1 MRTRFINWIDRVWS
15 AMREEHVCTC
25 DCDPDGAYD
34 DGYYNG
40 QEDGYA
46 EASKEAETYGPDN
59 LTWDEAMAKRGLR
72 T

>member
-1 MRTRFINWIDRVWS
+1 MMRTRFINWIDRVWS

-40 QEDGYA
+40 A
-46 EASKEAETYGPDN
+46 TP
-59 LTWDEAMAKRGLR
+59 KRPKRLKHTAPTISHGMRRWLSAD
-72 T
+72 